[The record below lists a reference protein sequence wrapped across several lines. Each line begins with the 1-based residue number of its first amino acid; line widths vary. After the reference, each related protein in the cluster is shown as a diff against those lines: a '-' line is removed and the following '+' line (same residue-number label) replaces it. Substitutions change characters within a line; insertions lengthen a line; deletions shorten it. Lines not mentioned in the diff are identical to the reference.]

1 MDTYRRTSRNIL
13 MSVFSNISED
23 NKIYSGEYF
32 FMIYDGYPVS
42 PGHILIISNDQKLDF
57 FSLSK
62 EEQNELSSIIEIAKE
77 TIEKEHKP
85 DGYNIGMNCGEA
97 AGQTVMH
104 FHCHVIPRYFGDM
117 ENPRGGIRH
126 CIKDKGYY

>member
-1 MDTYRRTSRNIL
+1 
-13 MSVFSNISED
+13 MSAFSKISED
-23 NKIYSGEYF
+23 SKIYSGEYF

-42 PGHILIISNDQKLDF
+42 PGHMLIISNEEKLDYF
-57 FSLSK
+57 TLNK
-62 EEQNELSSIIEIAKE
+62 EEQSELTAMIEIAKDM
-77 TIEKEHKP
+77 IEKDHSP
-85 DGYNIGMNCGEA
+85 NGYNIGMNCGVA

-126 CIKDKGYY
+126 CVEGKGYY